1 MKNLLL
7 ILSLMTSLFL
17 SGQNI
22 IPIPADTTSQWRVLR
37 GYNDGVCANWY
48 NSIYYVDDTIVHNG
62 NVFYKIFE
70 TGDFYQEVINPPG
83 PCNET
88 YLYEGEYRGAVRTE
102 NGKTYELNGQE
113 EHLLMDFTLN
123 VGDTLFSYISPGL
136 VIGSI
141 DSVLVGAEYRKRF
154 NFTNGDICN
163 WMIEGIGHEAGLF
176 EPMSVIL
183 EFASEFHCYGENNI
197 PLFGDMNCI
206 LNVGYEDFSTQK
218 NNISIYPN
226 PTSGKFSINASELTN
241 KIKLYSLTD
250 IYGKMILQQNI
261 DLNNNNVFEIDLSK
275 YKTGIYF
282 LRLDTENQGIIFRKI
297 IKK

>member
-1 MKNLLL
+1 
-7 ILSLMTSLFL
+7 MTSLIL

-22 IPIPADTTSQWRVLR
+22 IPIPTDTTSQWSISR

-48 NSIYYVDDTIVHNG
+48 NSIYYVDDTIMHNG
-62 NVFYKIFE
+62 NVFYKILE
-70 TGDFYQEVINPPG
+70 SGEFYQEVINPPG
-83 PCNET
+83 PCDET
-88 YLYEGEYRGAVRTE
+88 YYYTGEFRGTIRTE
-102 NGKTYELNGQE
+102 NGKTYQLIGQE
-113 EHLLMDFTLN
+113 EYLLMDFTLN

-141 DSVLVGAEYRKRF
+141 DSVLVGTEYRKRF

-206 LNVGYEDFSTQK
+206 LNVGLEDFSTQ
-218 NNISIYPN
+218 NYNVSIYPN
-226 PTSGKFSINASELTN
+226 PTSGKLIINASELTN
-241 KIKLYSLTD
+241 TIKSYFLTD
-250 IYGKMILQQNI
+250 IYGKMVLQKNF
-261 DLNNNNVFEIDLSK
+261 DVNNNNIFEIDLSK

-282 LRLDTENQGIIFRKI
+282 MRLDTENQGIIFRKI
-297 IKK
+297 IKN

>member
-1 MKNLLL
+1 
-7 ILSLMTSLFL
+7 MTSLIL

-22 IPIPADTTSQWRVLR
+22 IPIPADTTSQWRILR

-62 NVFYKIFE
+62 SVFYKIFE
-70 TGDFYQEVINPPG
+70 SGEFYQEVINPPG
-83 PCNET
+83 PCDET
-88 YLYEGEYRGAVRTE
+88 YYYTAEYRGAIRTE
-102 NGKTYELNGQE
+102 NGKTYQLNGGE
-113 EHLLMDFTLN
+113 ENLLMDFTLN

-154 NFTNGDICN
+154 NFSNGDICN

-176 EPMSVIL
+176 EPMSLIL

-197 PLFGDMNCI
+197 PLFGDTNCI
-206 LNVGYEDFSTQK
+206 LNVGYEDFSIQ
-218 NNISIYPN
+218 NNNVSIYPN
-226 PTSGKFSINASELTN
+226 PTFGKFTIDASELTN
-241 KIKLYSLTD
+241 TIKSYFLTD
-250 IYGKMILQQNI
+250 ICGKMILQENI
-261 DLNNNNVFEIDLSK
+261 NLANNNVIEIDLSK
-275 YKTGIYF
+275 YISGIYF
-282 LRLDTENQGIIFRKI
+282 LRLNTVNQGIVFRKI

>member
-7 ILSLMTSLFL
+7 ILSLMTSLIL

-22 IPIPADTTSQWRVLR
+22 IPIPADTTSQWSISR

-48 NSIYYVDDTIVHNG
+48 NSIYYVDDTIMHNG
-62 NVFYKIFE
+62 NVFYKILE
-70 TGDFYQEVINPPG
+70 SGEFYQEVINPPG

-88 YLYEGEYRGAVRTE
+88 YLYEGVYRGAVRTE
-102 NGKTYELNGQE
+102 NGKTYELIGQE
-113 EHLLMDFTLN
+113 EYLLMDFTLN
-123 VGDTLFSYISPGL
+123 VGDTLFSCISPGL

-176 EPMSVIL
+176 EPMSLIL

-197 PLFGDMNCI
+197 PLFGDMDCI
-206 LNVGYEDFSTQK
+206 LNVGLEDFSTQ
-218 NNISIYPN
+218 NYNVSIYPN
-226 PTSGKFSINASELTN
+226 PTSGKLIINASELTN
-241 KIKLYSLTD
+241 TIKSYFLTD
-250 IYGKMILQQNI
+250 IYGKMILQKNF
-261 DLNNNNVFEIDLSK
+261 DVNNNNIFEIDLSK
-275 YKTGIYF
+275 YKTGRYF
-282 LRLDTENQGIIFRKI
+282 IRLDAENQGIIFRKI
-297 IKK
+297 IKN

>member
-1 MKNLLL
+1 MF
-7 ILSLMTSLFL
+7 SLF
-17 SGQNI
+17 GQSFT
-22 IPIPADTTSQWRVLR
+22 PIPADTTSQWRIFR

-70 TGDFYQEVINPPG
+70 TGEFYQEVINPPG
-83 PCNET
+83 PCNEA

-102 NGKTYELNGQE
+102 NGKTYELIGQE

-136 VIGSI
+136 IIGSI
-141 DSVLVGAEYRKRF
+141 DSVLVGSEYRKRF
-154 NFTNGDICN
+154 NFSNGDICN
-163 WMIEGIGHEAGLF
+163 WMIEGIGHELGLF
-176 EPMSVIL
+176 EPMSIVL

-206 LNVGYEDFSTQK
+206 LHVGYEDFSAQN

-226 PTSGKFSINASELTN
+226 PTSGKFTINVSELAN
-241 KIKLYSLTD
+241 SIKSYFLTD
-250 IYGKMILQQNI
+250 IYGKMILQKNI
-261 DLNNNNVFEIDLSK
+261 DWNNNNVFEIDLSK

-282 LRLDTENQGIIFRKI
+282 LRLDTENQRIIFRKI